1 MTLQSP
7 NGLRVK
13 PGEGGLM
20 LNSSSFAIGIDIG
33 TTTISA
39 AVVDLAQKR
48 VCKSLT
54 VPNSFAVKAENPAF
68 ALQDADAIVRAVKTV
83 ADDLISE
90 YKNIAVIALTGQ
102 MHGIVYVDKNGR
114 AVSRLAT
121 WQDQRGALLQ
131 EKSGKSYCEELSLIS
146 GQRISTGYGFATHF
160 YNLKNQQI
168 PDGAYSFC
176 GIMDYAGLFLTKRTV
191 PLIHSS
197 VAASFGLYDLRKHEF
212 IAMAQEL
219 MGKTMRL
226 PSVTDDFAILGQ
238 YEGVPVAVA
247 IGDNQASFLGSVKSP
262 AESILVNIGT
272 GSQITAMADFCEPQN
287 GSELRPLA
295 KGRYLLCA
303 SALCGGASYALLE
316 GFFADYGK
324 ALTGVSQSQYELMN
338 RLASEGFNA
347 RTEALKVDTAFS
359 GTRLHPD
366 KRGVIAN
373 ISPANFT
380 PTGLILGF
388 LYGMCQELKDLFPW
402 DMCGKKVEVVAS
414 GGAVRRIGVM
424 KNIIGEVFAM
434 PVSLSNGKEEASV
447 GAALFGAAAQ
457 GSLAG
462 IEEFSDY
469 ID

>member
-1 MTLQSP
+1 
-7 NGLRVK
+7 
-13 PGEGGLM
+13 M

-90 YKNIAVIALTGQ
+90 YKKIAVIALTGQ

-160 YNLKNQQI
+160 YNLKKQQI

-316 GFFADYGK
+316 GFFSDYGK

-359 GTRLHPD
+359 GTRFHPD

-447 GAALFGAAAQ
+447 GAALFGAVAQ

-469 ID
+469 IS